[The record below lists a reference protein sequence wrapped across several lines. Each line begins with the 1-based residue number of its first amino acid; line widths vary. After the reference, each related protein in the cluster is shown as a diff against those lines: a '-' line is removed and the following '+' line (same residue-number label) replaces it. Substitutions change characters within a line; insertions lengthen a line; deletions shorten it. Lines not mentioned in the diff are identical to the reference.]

1 MLIRDIILPEFDEE
15 VANTR
20 KMLQQINDSVFDYKP
35 HEKSMPLGRL
45 ASHVGEMVAWTNFTM
60 ASEVLNFDENKYEPY
75 VAANAAQLLADFD
88 SKASEA
94 RASLESA
101 SDEALETHW
110 KMIWGGQTIMDL
122 PRYRVI
128 QSMVLNHLV
137 HHRAQLGVYLRM
149 NNIAIPGAYGPSA
162 DDSVKMS

>member
-1 MLIRDIILPEFDEE
+1 MLIREIILPEYDEE

-20 KMLQQINDSVFDYKP
+20 KMLAQVNDVIFDYKP

-45 ASHVGEMVAWTNFTM
+45 ASHVGEMVAWTTFTM
-60 ASEVLNFDENKYEPY
+60 TSEVVNFDEQKYEQY
-75 VAANAAQLLADFD
+75 AAANCAQLLADFD
-88 SKASEA
+88 AKAAEA
-94 RASLESA
+94 RKSIESA
-101 SDEALETHW
+101 SDEALLTHW
-110 KMIWGGQTIMDL
+110 KMIWGGQTIIDL

-162 DDSVKMS
+162 DEMPA